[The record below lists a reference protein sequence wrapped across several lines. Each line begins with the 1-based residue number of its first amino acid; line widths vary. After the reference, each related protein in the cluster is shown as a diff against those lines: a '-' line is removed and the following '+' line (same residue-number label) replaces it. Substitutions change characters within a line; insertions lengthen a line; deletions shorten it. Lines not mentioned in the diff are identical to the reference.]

1 MFNLSLL
8 PLYNGWILSGIIM
21 EVNIKEQLIKSVDSI
36 KNKIKTIQNAEDV
49 DNLKFKKL
57 FKPITDP
64 LETLIKV
71 NDKNRTILGT
81 RKGDDNTMRRCS
93 SSIDF
98 ENFKEFIEKY
108 SNDDSESYNC
118 TGNDSENDTF
128 MSLNKEDMIEIYD
141 NNMNVPFGIRS
152 ENKNLMMGNSKVSF
166 SFTNNVNDSLKS
178 IIATVNDKHYEI
190 TPGLKELLLRNR
202 PDLSLVTET
211 DKMVYKDMLSNTN
224 AHKRDFNPNGQL
236 KGDKGLKYRQ
246 IIKPLFSEKNYVQ
259 HAEQVIQSKS
269 GGYLPKLKKKYKS
282 NTDYV
287 YWDDPNELIDRL
299 RLLIASKNAGNTNH
313 DNEIISIVEELKE
326 AGVIKE

>member
-1 MFNLSLL
+1 
-8 PLYNGWILSGIIM
+8 M
-21 EVNIKEQLIKSVDSI
+21 EVNIKEQLIKSVESI
-36 KNKIKTIQNAEDV
+36 KNKIKTIQNAEDA

-71 NDKNRTILGT
+71 YGKNRTILGT
-81 RKGDDNTMRRCS
+81 SKGDDNTMRRCS
-93 SSIDF
+93 SSVDF
-98 ENFKEFIEKY
+98 ENFKEFIEKH
-108 SNDDSESYNC
+108 SNDDSESYTC
-118 TGNDSENDTF
+118 PGNDSANDTF
-128 MSLNKEDMIEIYD
+128 MSLNKEDTIEIYD

-211 DKMVYKDMLSNTN
+211 DKMVYKDMLSITN

-246 IIKPLFSEKNYVQ
+246 IIKPLFSEQNYVQ
-259 HAEQVIQSKS
+259 NAEQVIKSKS

>member
-1 MFNLSLL
+1 MINRSLQSVN
-8 PLYNGWILSGIIM
+8 NGWILSGIIM

-36 KNKIKTIQNAEDV
+36 KNKIKTIQHAEDI
-49 DNLKFKKL
+49 DILKFKRL

-71 NDKNRTILGT
+71 NDKNRTVLDT
-81 RKGDDNTMRRCS
+81 SEGDNNIKRRCS

-98 ENFKEFIEKY
+98 ENFKGFIEKHT
-108 SNDDSESYNC
+108 NDGSASFSC
-118 TGNDSENDTF
+118 TGDDSENDTF

-166 SFTNNVNDSLKS
+166 SFTNNINNSLKS

-211 DKMVYKDMLSNTN
+211 DKIVYKDMLHNTN

-246 IIKPLFSEKNYVQ
+246 IIKPLFSEQNYIQ
-259 HAEQVIQSKS
+259 HAEQVVKSKS

-299 RLLIASKNAGNTNH
+299 RLLMASKNAGNTNH

-326 AGVIKE
+326 AGVIK